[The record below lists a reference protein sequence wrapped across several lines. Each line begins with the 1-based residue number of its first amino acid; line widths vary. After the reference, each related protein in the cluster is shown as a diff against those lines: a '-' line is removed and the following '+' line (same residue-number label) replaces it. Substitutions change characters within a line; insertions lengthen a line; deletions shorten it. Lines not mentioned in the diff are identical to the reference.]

1 MKPGDRIK
9 VVRSDEYS
17 EQVRKAQNIQSP
29 VGMIGTVIEVGYNRI
44 MGRVEVYAR
53 IDGVDVPNSCHLWFE
68 NEVEA
73 IK

>member
-9 VVRSDEYS
+9 VVWSDEYS

-29 VGMIGTVIEVGYNRI
+29 VGMTGTIIKVCYNRN
-44 MGRVEVYAR
+44 MGCSEVYAR
-53 IDGVDVPNSCHLWFE
+53 MDGRDDRNSSHLWFE
-68 NEVEA
+68 NEVEV